1 MPESYSQQLACA
13 LIAARQAGD
22 LLRTAFHD
30 GYPGDLD
37 KAAELLIRKTLLDA
51 YPKYGY
57 VGEETGAVPSRHD
70 ASRHLWLVDPMDGTE
85 AATHGFR
92 SAAVSI
98 ALLRD
103 GLPVLGV
110 VFAYAAPDHAGDLFH
125 WTEGMRGVIRN
136 GRHIVRDWAAEPSP
150 SRTVL
155 ISQAGDHAA
164 EHNAKL
170 VAPMRYRTV
179 PGIAYRLAL
188 VAAGEADVGVSQN
201 SPVAWDLGAGHALLL
216 GAGGNLFDANGSA
229 VTYNSEGWIR
239 TPRTPVYFGGQQQ
252 IVGPLIP
259 RDWSKPRQT
268 PNKLC
273 YLKSREVITDPGILN
288 RAQGCLLGQV
298 GGDSLGSLVEFQ
310 PAAEIAGKY
319 PDGPRLLADGGT
331 WNTLA
336 GQPTDDSELA
346 LMLARSIIESHGFD
360 EESAARAYVHWYQ
373 SGPFDIGSTTR
384 SALGP
389 ASQAVK
395 RGLTMAEV
403 AKAAGNGSS
412 QANGALMRVSPLGIY
427 GTFRPPEE
435 IFEFACADATLTHPH
450 TVCQHA
456 SGVFAA
462 TIAHAIRHGARP
474 EAAYQFA
481 LATARKQGVEASV
494 MEALQTAAARPP
506 DDFYSQQGWV
516 LKALQNAF
524 YQLLHA
530 QFEEGV
536 VNTVRSGGDTDTN
549 GAIAGALLGAV
560 HGRGAVP
567 QQWMDRVLTC
577 RPIAG
582 LPGIGKPRPMEF
594 WPVDALA
601 LAERL
606 LLAGG

>member
-1 MPESYSQQLACA
+1 
-13 LIAARQAGD
+13 
-22 LLRTAFHD
+22 
-30 GYPGDLD
+30 
-37 KAAELLIRKTLLDA
+37 
-51 YPKYGY
+51 
-57 VGEETGAVPSRHD
+57 
-70 ASRHLWLVDPMDGTE
+70 
-85 AATHGFR
+85 
-92 SAAVSI
+92 
-98 ALLRD
+98 
-103 GLPVLGV
+103 
-110 VFAYAAPDHAGDLFH
+110 
-125 WTEGMRGVIRN
+125 
-136 GRHIVRDWAAEPSP
+136 
-150 SRTVL
+150 
-155 ISQAGDHAA
+155 
-164 EHNAKL
+164 
-170 VAPMRYRTV
+170 MRYRTI

-216 GAGGNLFDANGSA
+216 GAGADLFDGNGN
-229 VTYNSEGWIR
+229 VVRYNSEGWIR
-239 TPRTPVYFGGQQQ
+239 TPRTPVYFGGQPQL
-252 IVGPLIP
+252 VESLIP

-273 YLKSREVITDPGILN
+273 YLKPREVITDSGILN
-288 RAQGCLLGQV
+288 RAQGCLLGQIA
-298 GGDSLGSLVEFQ
+298 GDSLGSLVEFQ
-310 PAAEIAGKY
+310 PASEIAGRY

-331 WNTLA
+331 WHTLA

-360 EESAARAYVHWYQ
+360 EESAARSYVHWYQ
-373 SGPFDIGSTTR
+373 SGPFDVGSTTR

-389 ASQAVK
+389 ATEAVK
-395 RGLTMAEV
+395 RGLTMAAV
-403 AKAAGNGSS
+403 AKAAANAGS
-412 QANGALMRVSPLGIY
+412 QANGALMRISPLGIY
-427 GTFRPPEE
+427 GTFRSPEE
-435 IFEFACADATLTHPH
+435 IFESACADATLTHPH
-450 TVCQHA
+450 LVCQHA

-462 TIAHAIRHGARP
+462 TIAYAIRYGTSPA
-474 EAAYQFA
+474 AAYQFA
-481 LATARKQGVEASV
+481 LMTAGKQGVVAPV
-494 MEALQTAAARPP
+494 MEALQAAATKPP

-530 QFEEGV
+530 NFEETV

-560 HGRGAVP
+560 HGRDAVP

-606 LLAGG
+606 LLAGKTG